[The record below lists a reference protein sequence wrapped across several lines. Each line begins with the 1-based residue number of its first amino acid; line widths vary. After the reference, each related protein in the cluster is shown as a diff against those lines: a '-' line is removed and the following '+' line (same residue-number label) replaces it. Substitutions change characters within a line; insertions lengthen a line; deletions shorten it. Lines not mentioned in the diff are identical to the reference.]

1 MKKRLY
7 QLRQG
12 VLFLLNNKVRNIHN
26 ASKKHSTQQ
35 QNIPDVWRRTV
46 YSVWQVYNEFR
57 DKYKGIFCFRCNSF
71 FNKSNF
77 FTFIRNFT
85 LSCLVC
91 CVVINNTMKLFQ
103 SFYIKILHRLCWG
116 ATYVSRPTI
125 ATQYRKGI
133 CSVLSKWGIFLF
145 KFTCV
150 LTIAEHEE
158 GVSKKPN
165 VAHVAQCRYRKSIC
179 SLLNRYYYGDI

>member
-1 MKKRLY
+1 MFGDGKYILCEKCTTNFGTNI
-7 QLRQG
+7 G
-12 VLFLLNNKVRNIHN
+12 VFSVL
-26 ASKKHSTQQ
+26 
-35 QNIPDVWRRTV
+35 DVTL
-46 YSVWQVYNEFR
+46 
-57 DKYKGIFCFRCNSF
+57 F
-71 FNKSNF
+71 FNRSIF

-91 CVVINNTMKLFQ
+91 CVVTNNTMRLFQ

-133 CSVLSKWGIFLF
+133 CSVLSKWSIFLF
-145 KFTCV
+145 SFTCV
-150 LTIAEHEE
+150 LTIAEQAE

-165 VAHVAQCRYRKSIC
+165 VAHVVQCRYRKSIC